1 MTGPSLLTLDPS
13 ASVADTAMADIV
25 HAVLSPDEFAL
36 FDRHA
41 SRRVFGNGEVIFER
55 GSAGRTMYVIAV
67 AWSNWILAR
76 KCCPNTWPAM
86 NSLVNWA
93 C

>member
-55 GSAGRTMYVIAV
+55 GSAGRTMYVIV
-67 AWSNWILAR
+67 RGMVELDFGQEVLP
-76 KCCPNTWPAM
+76 KYLAM
-86 NSLVNWA
+86 NSSVNWA